1 MKGFPSRAEVERI
14 KAQYPKGTMIC
25 CDNMPDDPQPIPPGT
40 IGEISGVDDAGQL
53 LVKWIN
59 GRSLSL
65 IPGVDSFHIIPH
77 FHDLQSMSEDEL
89 YEKDTLKFESF
100 EELFDYIYDENTS
113 KEDIINDMSEKMK
126 KELITNNYSDR
137 IITDGKTF
145 YYNSDDFSDFDIQQ
159 HDKSTFD
166 AESFQTENGKEE
178 FDSGKLI
185 DRERCR
191 YGDVYVTT
199 CYDEGIESWDDDNI
213 KHVCEGYFCQV
224 YSDPEF
230 DYEIDN
236 FCLAVGFEI
245 DDISDASVEAGI
257 LNYLGLSNEELS
269 QNETPDEDESQGI
282 SIDL

>member
-1 MKGFPSRAEVERI
+1 
-14 KAQYPKGTMIC
+14 
-25 CDNMPDDPQPIPPGT
+25 
-40 IGEISGVDDAGQL
+40 
-53 LVKWIN
+53 
-59 GRSLSL
+59 
-65 IPGVDSFHIIPH
+65 
-77 FHDLQSMSEDEL
+77 MSEDEL

-159 HDKSTFD
+159 HDKSDID
-166 AESFQTENGKEE
+166 AESFHNENDKEGVV
-178 FDSGKLI
+178 SGNLI
-185 DRERCR
+185 DRVNCR

-199 CYDEGIESWDDDNI
+199 CFDSGIERWDDDNI
-213 KHVCEGYFCQV
+213 KHVCEGCFCQV

-245 DDISDASVEAGI
+245 DDISDSSVETGI
-257 LNYLGLSNEELS
+257 LNYLGLSNEELT
-269 QNETPDEDESQGI
+269 QDETNDEEESQGM